1 MSLQTMDPP
10 VLVRARAAA
19 AAADQDARTARRFLY
34 LVVLLQETGTD
45 PNKVPQEE
53 IVFRVMTPLEKLG
66 YTSADVERWVSEC
79 DPEIKPNW
87 DPVECFRA
95 RVKEALRPRFG
106 MALPVVVAGVAA
118 FAAAFSLTRRRS

>member
-10 VLVRARAAA
+10 SAIRARAAA
-19 AAADQDARTARRFLY
+19 AAADADARAARRFLY
-34 LVVLLQETGTD
+34 LVVLLQETGVD

-53 IVFRVMTPLEKLG
+53 LVFRVMTPLEKLG
-66 YTSADVERWVSEC
+66 YTSADVERWISEC
-79 DPEIKPNW
+79 DPEIKPDW
-87 DPVECFRA
+87 DQVECFRA

-106 MALPVVVAGVAA
+106 MGLPVVISAGIA